1 MNTRLILFF
10 CLIFVTGF
18 SQNKLSERYNLM
30 PWPQKIEAKN
40 LKLPI
45 NEQLT
50 ISINVSSS
58 ERLQKA
64 GTIFLRRL
72 SGRTGVFIN
81 EGFPVKDSSSTIQ
94 IHFDTVSSLS
104 IDSDESYSLEV
115 NATNAIIRAT
125 TDVGALRGLE
135 TLLQLTTQGVS
146 DYYFPGV
153 SIYDAPRFVWR
164 GLMIDAARHFQP
176 VAVIKRN
183 LDAMA
188 SLKMN
193 VFHWHLSDD
202 QGFRIESKVFPKL
215 HLEASDGLY
224 YTQNQIKEIVSYASN
239 LGIRVVPE
247 IDVPGHATA
256 ILTAYPELGSKKGY
270 VYTIERFSGI
280 FNPTLNPTLESTYV
294 FLDELF
300 TEIASL
306 FPDQYFH
313 IGGDENE
320 GKHWNG
326 NESIQAF
333 KNINNLNTNHELQT
347 YLNIRLEKIL
357 NSLGKK
363 LMGWDEIMTPTM
375 PTTALIHAWRGENE
389 GMEKGGAAITAAKQ
403 GFQAVLS
410 NGYYIDRMLS
420 VEHHYSVDPIGD
432 VTLTEAERARVLG
445 GEATM
450 WSELVTPLT
459 IDSRIWPRTA
469 AIAERLWSSK
479 DVNAIDNMKRRL
491 KVVSHQL
498 EELGITHL
506 SSSAVILR
514 NLSNNYSI
522 EALQVLVSICE
533 PLKIYSR
540 NAGGTEYKTFS
551 PFTLFADAC
560 TADAEAAA
568 AFKIEVALFINAAND
583 SGKQI
588 DSKAIQSYLRKWSE
602 NHTKF
607 VTIPSNPKLKPLKV
621 LSENLSEVSKILLTS
636 LVNKKITQSECDA
649 LKNCIMILSNPH
661 ADVELAILNPLNK
674 LIKHIKFQ
682 YLKIN

>member
-224 YTQNQIKEIVSYASN
+224 YTQNQIKDIVSYASN

-320 GKHWNG
+320 GKNWNG

-514 NLSNNYSI
+514 NLSTHYSI

-568 AFKIEVALFINAAND
+568 AFKIEVALFINSTND

-588 DSKAIQSYLRKWSE
+588 DSKAIQSYLRKWSD

-636 LVNKKITQSECDA
+636 LVNKKITQNEYDA
-649 LKNCIMILSNPH
+649 LKNSIMILSNPH